1 MRVIER
7 NPLENPG
14 VIDRKRIYYDYD
26 VYRVFRGL
34 PRGGT
39 LEAIRPECI
48 IVLATGVLFSWGLA
62 AQSYNPT
69 FLLLTRGTLA

>member
-14 VIDRKRIYYDYD
+14 VIDRKRIYYVYD
-26 VYRVFRGL
+26 IVYKVFRGL

-48 IVLATGVLFSWGLA
+48 IVLATGVLFS
-62 AQSYNPT
+62 
-69 FLLLTRGTLA
+69 